1 MKNHIL
7 MAEAVVAALAIPFAA
22 NNVRRSLADNS
33 QARQRLALQSY
44 DADRERWAE
53 AMQPLCR
60 LRTVMVS
67 PSG

>member
-1 MKNHIL
+1 
-7 MAEAVVAALAIPFAA
+7 MAEAVVAALAILFAA
-22 NNVRRSLADNS
+22 YDLRRSLADNS

-60 LRTVMVS
+60 LRTVA
-67 PSG
+67 GCAL